1 MLKFTQLSDPM
12 EISLML
18 GNLVITLIKQYL
30 NFLNQL
36 SSDIF
41 FFIVNDTIMALGRG
55 KKPAGNDQSDRY
67 FHLSAIL
74 AA

>member
-55 KKPAGNDQSDRY
+55 KKPAGNDRSDRY